1 MALGPH
7 NGKKTVSIT
16 RILAKLRLC
25 CNVSKSFLDPNRA
38 KRVNRRMKKL
48 LILAVFLPLA
58 SPFQVSAQQERAI
71 TTAVPFL
78 TIAADARASGMGDM
92 GVATSFDAYS
102 QQWNPA
108 KYAFATQKSGMGIS
122 YTPYLETIVNDV
134 SLLNATYYNKLND
147 RSAFAFG
154 LRYFGL
160 GEIELRQTIDQ
171 EATLVKPNE
180 FALDGSYSLKLG
192 QSFSMAVGGRFISS
206 NLRFQDGTQDSQAA
220 NAFAVDVA
228 GFYRSPELAYNNYN
242 GRWRLGFNISNIGG
256 SLQYDEGGQENFLPT
271 NLKFGVGF
279 DFIFDQDNILSLNS
293 EFNKLLVP
301 TPRDFDGD
309 GDIDSQDNDQYQSIG
324 FFNGIFESF
333 GDAPDG
339 FGEELKEVTWALGAE
354 YRFREAFMLRTG
366 YFNESE
372 EKGSR
377 KFMTLGAGFKYR
389 TAQIDL
395 SYLFSTSQ
403 VKNPLEN
410 TLRISLSFNFGEE
423 FYND

>member
-1 MALGPH
+1 
-7 NGKKTVSIT
+7 
-16 RILAKLRLC
+16 
-25 CNVSKSFLDPNRA
+25 
-38 KRVNRRMKKL
+38 MKKL